1 MNEII
6 NDAFNEYR
14 KIVLEDK
21 NILDELLETEDK
33 LIREKTKLMFV
44 GNFPKTTKYNKHGN
58 KHTFKRNTNL
68 RLTCKYGEKC
78 YQKNPE
84 HMKIYFHP
92 NNEMEI
98 LESAILEN
106 RAKIDSYIIKQ
117 KIAAK
122 QYTDVLFDKFYQ
134 EYLDNDNQ
142 LSDNCIIYINTLN
155 RSNYNSN
162 YGLQNYPYTNDM
174 PNFAILISIVG
185 NLQEYKNKEEFIKL
199 FLFTCEQEGITGTY
213 NYTYGLNNYISF
225 KNQYPDLWNIL
236 NDNGIY
242 INELENFKP
251 ISNTLVIKLLDVKFS
266 KKRKRGG
273 KHKTK
278 KHKTKKHKTKKHKT
292 RKHKTRKHKTR
303 KHKTR
308 NHKTRKHKI
317 KKHKT
322 RNI

>member
-14 KIVLEDK
+14 KIVLEEK
-21 NILDELLETEDK
+21 KSLDELLEIEDK
-33 LIREKTKLMFV
+33 LIREKTNLMFV
-44 GNFPKTTKYNKHGN
+44 GNFPKTTKYNKRKN
-58 KHTFKRNTNL
+58 KQTIKRNTNL

-155 RSNYNSN
+155 ISNYQSN
-162 YGLQNYPYTNDM
+162 YGLENYPYTNDM

-242 INELENFKP
+242 INEAEHFKP

-273 KHKTK
+273 KHKTR
-278 KHKTKKHKTKKHKT
+278 KHKT

-308 NHKTRKHKI
+308 
-317 KKHKT
+317 KHKT
-322 RNI
+322 

>member
-44 GNFPKTTKYNKHGN
+44 GNFPKTTKYNKHRN

-84 HMKIYFHP
+84 HMKTYFHVDD
-92 NNEMEI
+92 EMEI

-122 QYTDVLFDKFYQ
+122 HYTDVLFDKFYQ

-155 RSNYNSN
+155 RSNYISS

-213 NYTYGLNNYISF
+213 NYMYGLNNYISF

-236 NDNGIY
+236 NDNGVY

-278 KHKTKKHKTKKHKT
+278 KHKTRKHKTRKHKT

-308 NHKTRKHKI
+308 NM
-317 KKHKT
+317 
-322 RNI
+322 